1 MNLICHI
8 EEALSLNQS
17 TLQLYVGIFKVC
29 SLKLWPKI
37 SLTRPFTQKQNNNR
51 KLARIAGGA
60 SFSFHPGLL
69 AGDVLVTFFFSIAN
83 RDFRDSK
90 NILSYQHIPPPQW
103 PGFCAQLCTFLLC
116 TLHVHRVMICFT
128 FLCVSLCSTRQKIP
142 FLLSTCKPIKVSKQV
157 YLTCATPSHQE
168 NLYVT

>member
-1 MNLICHI
+1 MIWQANTIHYFFCNLIIVRHHHLLLESPSILIKLSGDEKMNLICHI

-60 SFSFHPGLL
+60 ASASIQVFWLVMSYPGHFLLFDSEQGFQGFQMFS
-69 AGDVLVTFFFSIAN
+69 
-83 RDFRDSK
+83 
-90 NILSYQHIPPPQW
+90 QHIPPPQW
-103 PGFCAQLCTFLLC
+103 PGFCA
-116 TLHVHRVMICFT
+116 HS
-128 FLCVSLCSTRQKIP
+128 LCVHCMCIES
-142 FLLSTCKPIKVSKQV
+142 
-157 YLTCATPSHQE
+157 
-168 NLYVT
+168 